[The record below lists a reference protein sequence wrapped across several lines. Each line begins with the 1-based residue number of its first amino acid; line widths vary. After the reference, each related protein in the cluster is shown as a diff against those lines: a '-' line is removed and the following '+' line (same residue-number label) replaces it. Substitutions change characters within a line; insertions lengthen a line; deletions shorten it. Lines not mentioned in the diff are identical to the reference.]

1 VRVLLEPPKR
11 ASDDHFVKLE
21 NLPVGG
27 LDLGHAILSRGLA
40 VNLGDARLVK
50 KFGTV
55 DRWLG
60 NLLQDFVV
68 CARAKEVFWGL
79 C

>member
-1 VRVLLEPPKR
+1 LLEPPKR

-27 LDLGHAILSRGLA
+27 LDPGHVVLPCRLA
-40 VNLGDARLVK
+40 VDLGDARLVK
-50 KFGTV
+50 NLGTV

-60 NLLQDFVV
+60 NLLQNLVV
-68 CARAKEVFWGL
+68 CARAKDVF
-79 C
+79 

>member
-1 VRVLLEPPKR
+1 LLEPPER

-27 LDLGHAILSRGLA
+27 LDPGHTVLPRGLA
-40 VNLGDARLVK
+40 VDFGDARLVK
-50 KFGTV
+50 NLGTV
-55 DRWLG
+55 NRWLG

-68 CARAKEVFWGL
+68 CARAKEVF
-79 C
+79 